1 MSDQQ
6 KFDYLLGKF
15 TRKAATFVGT
25 ILFFGTIEL
34 VCLAHIFLR

>member
-15 TRKAATFVGT
+15 TRKATTFIGT
-25 ILFFGTIEL
+25 IFFWKD
-34 VCLAHIFLR
+34 

>member
-15 TRKAATFVGT
+15 TRKVASFVGT
-25 ILFFGTIEL
+25 VLFFATIEL

>member
-1 MSDQQ
+1 MADQQ

-15 TRKAATFVGT
+15 TRKATTFIGT
-25 ILFFGTIEL
+25 VLFFVTIEL